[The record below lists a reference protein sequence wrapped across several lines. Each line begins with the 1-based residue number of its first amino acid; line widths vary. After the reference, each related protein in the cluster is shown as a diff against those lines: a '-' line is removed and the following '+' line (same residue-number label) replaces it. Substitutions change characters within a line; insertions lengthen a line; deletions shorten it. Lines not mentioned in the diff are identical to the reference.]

1 VEPVEKGALVFG
13 FPTACGVKRLP
24 ELQLGAQ
31 WISYQLTIEISAAVT
46 LQIGRLGN
54 FTFRPGAYLYSGSAR
69 RGLRSRINRHLRR
82 EKKLRWHIDYLLD
95 SPVAIDYL
103 LDSPVAEVRRVLIST
118 RPECELVRK
127 GGGLVVVPGFGAS
140 DCRSGCASHLRMVVN
155 QDPDWDERFVPDNGV
170 ELKGD

>member
-1 VEPVEKGALVFG
+1 MEPVEKGALVFS
-13 FPTACGVKRLP
+13 FPTACGVKKLP

-31 WISYQLTIEISAAVT
+31 WISYQLTIEVSAAVT

-54 FTFRPGAYLYSGSAR
+54 FTFRPGVYLYSGSAR

-82 EKKLRWHIDYLLD
+82 EKKLRWH
-95 SPVAIDYL
+95 IDYL